1 MMSFCSKLC
10 GLLGKSE
17 GLPKGFTSLL
27 AKIWKV
33 GKFLKL
39 FNYFKNTQII
49 SNWCLVGFGHSSL
62 PFLFSAYPV
71 KNPLVGVGN
80 SALSDGKT

>member
-1 MMSFCSKLC
+1 MISFCSKLC

-17 GLPKGFTSLL
+17 SFPKGFTSLL
-27 AKIWKV
+27 AKKKKV
-33 GKFLKL
+33 WKFLKL
-39 FNYFKNTQII
+39 FNYLRNTQTI
-49 SNWCLVGFGHSSL
+49 SNWSVVGFGHFFVAIPIL
-62 PFLFSAYPV
+62 YPV

>member
-1 MMSFCSKLC
+1 MRDSLVDYKYHYHACMMSFYSKLC

-17 GLPKGFTSLL
+17 GFPKGFTSLL
-27 AKIWKV
+27 AKIWKF

-39 FNYFKNTQII
+39 FNYLKNTQTI
-49 SNWCLVGFGHSSL
+49 SNWSVVGFH
-62 PFLFSAYPV
+62 
-71 KNPLVGVGN
+71 LVGVGN

>member
-10 GLLGKSE
+10 GLVGKSE
-17 GLPKGFTSLL
+17 GFPKGFTSLL

-39 FNYFKNTQII
+39 FNYLKNTQTI
-49 SNWCLVGFGHSSL
+49 SNWSVVGFGHFFVAIPIL
-62 PFLFSAYPV
+62 C
-71 KNPLVGVGN
+71 
-80 SALSDGKT
+80 LSCEKSPGGCRK